1 MVLTN
6 NADILNE
13 ILEDSASNGGA
24 NNANGTLIKSS
35 ELTQVVDRVLVG
47 SSKLE
52 ARYRAEIKAEGDF
65 SNPPTATEVQAVVDD
80 VNLNLANL
88 FKGDRTNN
96 NNFNYVTSWDVSGVT
111 NMNGMFNGAT
121 RFNQNISDWDVS
133 NVTNMGQMF
142 NEAYS
147 FNRDLSS
154 WDVSNVTNMSSMFA
168 FSSMNQDL
176 SGWDI
181 SALQNATNMFLY
193 SDISMGNFDKL
204 LAGWATLDTAAGET
218 AINNNVAFG
227 GRSYTDATSYN
238 HLVTVYGWDIDFA
251 SRARGVTAGTNGDN
265 TLGRSTNNNSVN
277 IHALDGNDTV
287 IGGRG
292 NDIFVGGRG
301 DDVLTGGTGADR
313 FVYRF
318 YGSMT
323 GDTDETGHDTITDF
337 DPGNGDVLDFSGL
350 SYSRFAD
357 ILVNIS
363 QDGDDVVIALDDYN
377 SVRLEGM
384 ALDDIRPDHF
394 LYGIPP
400 LISDVTGSVTDGSTP
415 VVTGKIDIDEP
426 GGKVDGDFTWA
437 ISAAARYGS
446 ASIDGN
452 GDWTY
457 TLNTDDLTVQRLQAG
472 ETLATSFTA
481 RTRDAAGA
489 MEDTIVNI
497 TIKGG
502 NNAAVINGIIDGT
515 VIENY
520 YDTADGSLTSS
531 DIDGNDNVFKAAT
544 VQGAYGDVTMNAAG
558 HWTYSLDTNNAGVQN
573 LSGTNRLQD
582 IVPIEAED
590 GTIQNITIT
599 IYPED
604 IANFI
609 ITDGDDTLNGT
620 VLGDRIEAAK
630 GDDLLFGNAGDDTL
644 YGYEDDDTIWGGVG
658 DDLLY
663 GYYGQ
668 DLIYGEDGHDR
679 LYGGPDADTL
689 YGGTGDDFIQG
700 VHGADVIEG
709 GDGDDSLL
717 GGIGED
723 SLNGGFGEDTLY
735 GGDGNDTLNGLY
747 GDDTIFGEAGNNRLL
762 GHAGHDY
769 IEGGDGDDTVNGG
782 AGDDYIVG
790 NGGDDQLAGGN
801 DNDTLHGGEGHDK
814 LYGNAGD
821 DSLAGGN
828 TGNDTIEGGTGHD
841 TLHGGTAGR
850 NLLSGGDDNDKIT
863 GGASIDTIDGGDGDD
878 TIDGGGGADTI
889 TGDAGHDYID
899 GGDGHDWIDGGA
911 GHDTIF
917 GGDGTHYNNLY
928 GGDGNDLINASSGN
942 YDALYGGSGD
952 DTLISRNG
960 GNDYLTGDDGHDSLT
975 ASGNGNFE
983 LHGGIG
989 HDTLISHDGDDTLAG
1004 GLGND
1009 NVISGKGDDVLRGGS
1024 GADTLDAGD
1033 GDDNI
1038 KGDDGQ
1044 DSLMAGSGDDTIN
1057 GGRGNDT
1064 IFGSNGADTFVFSP
1078 VSGDDKIM
1086 DFDIFEGDVIDLS
1099 NTNAG
1104 YSSIED
1110 LVDNSIAV
1118 GGNKGGLWIDLGN
1131 GNSLYLHDYARY
1143 FLISLIGDD
1152 TYEDSFVF

>member
-1 MVLTN
+1 MSIHFHSNNHDFIEENSRGVVHNVQAAMGDGDADAGLTYDISG
-6 NADILNE
+6 AD
-13 ILEDSASNGGA
+13 A
-24 NNANGTLIKSS
+24 
-35 ELTQVVDRVLVG
+35 
-47 SSKLE
+47 
-52 ARYRAEIKAEGDF
+52 GDF
-65 SNPPTATEVQAVVDD
+65 SIDTSTGELSFISKPDYESPTDTDSDNVYNIEVTASDGVSTNAVQA
-80 VNLNLANL
+80 L
-88 FKGDRTNN
+88 TIT
-96 NNFNYVTSWDVSGVT
+96 VTDKIEVSTITGT
-111 NMNGMFNGAT
+111 
-121 RFNQNISDWDVS
+121 S
-133 NVTNMGQMF
+133 
-142 NEAYS
+142 
-147 FNRDLSS
+147 
-154 WDVSNVTNMSSMFA
+154 
-168 FSSMNQDL
+168 
-176 SGWDI
+176 
-181 SALQNATNMFLY
+181 
-193 SDISMGNFDKL
+193 
-204 LAGWATLDTAAGET
+204 T
-218 AINNNVAFG
+218 AIVKLA
-227 GRSYTDATSYN
+227 D
-238 HLVTVYGWDIDFA
+238 LD
-251 SRARGVTAGTNGDN
+251 GTNGFILNGSDAGDKSSFSVSN
-265 TLGRSTNNNSVN
+265 AGDVNGDGYGDVIIGAPYGDPNGSNSGESYVVFGASGGFDAAIELSN
-277 IHALDGNDTV
+277 LDGNDGFVLNGSRKLDQIGHSVSYAGDVNGDGYGDLIIGAVGVNGYDAGESYVVFGASGNFNAV
-287 IGGRG
+287 IELSNLDGSNGFKLNGIDSYDYSGKSVSGAGDINGDGYDDLIIAAHNAGHGKKGSAGESYIVFGKSDSFNSVFELSSLDGSNGFTLSGIKGG
-292 NDIFVGGRG
+292 DWSGRSVAGAG
-301 DDVLTGGTGADR
+301 DVNGDGYGDLIIGAIGADHNGALSGASYVV
-313 FVYRF
+313 F
-318 YGSMT
+318 GQ
-323 GDTDETGHDTITDF
+323 GDGFNTTISLSSLDGTNGYTLKGISSGDQIGKSVSGAG
-337 DPGNGDVLDFSGL
+337 DINGDG
-350 SYSRFAD
+350 Y
-357 ILVNIS
+357 
-363 QDGDDVVIALDDYN
+363 
-377 SVRLEGM
+377 
-384 ALDDIRPDHF
+384 DDIIIGSLRAAPNGKSKAGESYVVFGKGGGFDAAIELSSLDGNNGF
-394 LYGIPP
+394 IINGIDAKDY
-400 LISDVTGSVTDGSTP
+400 SGRSV
-415 VVTGKIDIDEP
+415 
-426 GGKVDGDFTWA
+426 
-437 ISAAARYGS
+437 SAAGDVNGDGFDDLIIGAGQADPNTISS
-446 ASIDGN
+446 AGESYVLFGKSGGFGAVVELSSIDGSN
-452 GDWTY
+452 GFIIHGI
-457 TLNTDDLTVQRLQAG
+457 NTDDNSGRSVSGAGDVNGDGYDDLIVGARHADPNGKNNAG
-472 ETLATSFTA
+472 ESYVIFGGLSLH
-481 RTRDAAGA
+481 TRQ
-489 MEDTIVNI
+489 I
-497 TIKGG
+497 
-502 NNAAVINGIIDGT
+502 GT
-515 VIENY
+515 
-520 YDTADGSLTSS
+520 
-531 DIDGNDNVFKAAT
+531 DGNDT
-544 VQGAYGDVTMNAAG
+544 
-558 HWTYSLDTNNAGVQN
+558 LI
-573 LSGTNRLQD
+573 GTQ
-582 IVPIEAED
+582 
-590 GTIQNITIT
+590 
-599 IYPED
+599 
-604 IANFI
+604 F
-609 ITDGDDTLNGT
+609 DDN
-620 VLGDRIEAAK
+620 
-630 GDDLLFGNAGDDTL
+630 
-644 YGYEDDDTIWGGVG
+644 
-658 DDLLY
+658 
-663 GYYGQ
+663 
-668 DLIYGEDGHDR
+668 
-679 LYGGPDADTL
+679 
-689 YGGTGDDFIQG
+689 IQG
-700 VHGADVIEG
+700 FAGADSVDG
-709 GDGDDSLL
+709 GDGDDVIF
-717 GGIGED
+717 GGG
-723 SLNGGFGEDTLY
+723 
-735 GGDGNDTLNGLY
+735 GNDTLDGFFGN
-747 GDDTIFGEAGNNRLL
+747 DTIFGEAGNNRLL
-762 GHAGHDY
+762 GHAGDDY
-769 IEGGDGDDTVNGG
+769 IEGGNDDDTVGGG
-782 AGDDYIVG
+782 AGDDYVLG